1 MSPKTLSTPSPAVST
16 AGVTTAPGAHTA
28 GWRISGKGAAS
39 TKAASRHLQGPHH
52 AAPPERSRRTDSS
65 PRGPPCRELTPSV
78 PFCSSV
84 DPSPPTRRA
93 WHTTPLR
100 SQPPDTQQARPAGP
114 NCALCSCS
122 RARGSSSF
130 PMPPQPRASR
140 MPNMTSQ
147 PELNPA
153 ALYRLRRPLRK
164 TAPVP
169 SVRDHTHTSLLE
181 GKNCSPHCFKI
192 PSPGEQCS
200 VQTTGPRGSE
210 PATTTSDCEYYRVV
224 TFLNCHGS
232 VYSRLANQS
241 HTSLIL

>member
-100 SQPPDTQQARPAGP
+100 SKPPDTQQARPAGP
-114 NCALCSCS
+114 QLRPLLVLAGPWQLLLPNAAPAPRLPHAQHDVAAGAQPCRSVQAPPAPEKDSTCPFRAAPHSHES
-122 RARGSSSF
+122 ARGKELLPSLF
-130 PMPPQPRASR
+130 QNPQPGRT
-140 MPNMTSQ
+140 M
-147 PELNPA
+147 
-153 ALYRLRRPLRK
+153 
-164 TAPVP
+164 
-169 SVRDHTHTSLLE
+169 
-181 GKNCSPHCFKI
+181 
-192 PSPGEQCS
+192 QCS
-200 VQTTGPRGSE
+200 NNRSPW
-210 PATTTSDCEYYRVV
+210 
-224 TFLNCHGS
+224 
-232 VYSRLANQS
+232 
-241 HTSLIL
+241 I